1 MDYNNILNKNV
12 LKIIESLRKNRLYLN
27 QIYEETKIKS
37 KNNLLKNLDIMRK
50 LNIVKMEKSKGNTF
64 YSINYDNNIAITLL
78 QVIDMIKL
86 QNLPFERRKAIL
98 EVAEKV
104 KPTLAILF
112 GSTAKNNFK
121 EHSDIDIL
129 LVDNN
134 ALNQND
140 KKIGEI
146 GRRYGIKI
154 NSVALR
160 FENFNIGDDTM
171 KHIIKTGYPITG
183 GIYFY
188 NEYKKI

>member
-1 MDYNNILNKNV
+1 MDYNNILNKNA

-50 LNIVKMEKSKGNTF
+50 LNIVKMEKNKGNTF
-64 YSINYDNNIAITLL
+64 YSINYENNIAITFL

-98 EVAEKV
+98 EVAEKA

-121 EHSDIDIL
+121 EKSDIDLL
-129 LVDNN
+129 LVDKN

-140 KKIGEI
+140 KIINEI
-146 GRRYGIKI
+146 GKRYGIKI
-154 NSVALR
+154 GSIAIK
-160 FENFNIGDDTM
+160 FENFDIRDSTIN
-171 KHIIKTGYPITG
+171 HIIKTGYPITG